1 MSKSPNQKLKLLYLY
16 QILTQRSDEEH
27 PITVPELI
35 AQLQR
40 HDIKAERK
48 SIYDDLE
55 ALRLFGLD
63 VQNRKG
69 SSPGWFVGRREF
81 ELPELKLLVDAVQSS
96 RFITKKKSDAL
107 IRKLEGLASTH
118 QARQLQRQVYV
129 SQRIKVMNESIY
141 YNVDKLHAAIAGHK
155 VITFRYFDY
164 NVRHEK
170 VFRREGGRY
179 TVSPYGL
186 IWNNEN
192 YYLVAY
198 EAASQQMRHY
208 RVDKMAGVTVLDEP
222 RRGKEQF
229 ADLDLPAYLKKHF
242 QMFGG
247 PEYRVTLRCTSD
259 LESAMRER
267 FGASP
272 IFVPEGKEHFHF
284 DVPVCVSDQFYGWV
298 CGFGGKIEV
307 VSPAEARD
315 GLRALNE
322 RLVKMHQ

>member
-1 MSKSPNQKLKLLYLY
+1 MISPW
-16 QILTQRSDEEH
+16 
-27 PITVPELI
+27 
-35 AQLQR
+35 
-40 HDIKAERK
+40 
-48 SIYDDLE
+48 
-55 ALRLFGLD
+55 AL
-63 VQNRKG
+63 
-69 SSPGWFVGRREF
+69 S
-81 ELPELKLLVDAVQSS
+81 
-96 RFITKKKSDAL
+96 
-107 IRKLEGLASTH
+107 
-118 QARQLQRQVYV
+118 
-129 SQRIKVMNESIY
+129 
-141 YNVDKLHAAIAGHK
+141 
-155 VITFRYFDY
+155 
-164 NVRHEK
+164 
-170 VFRREGGRY
+170 
-179 TVSPYGL
+179 
-186 IWNNEN
+186 WNDEN
-192 YYLVAY
+192 YYLIGYDKDADL
-198 EAASQQMRHY
+198 MKHY

-307 VSPAEARD
+307 VSPAEVRD